1 MTIGGGEG
9 LLIFFQENE
18 EVAIE
23 FEGICLRSL
32 VSCIWLV
39 NVATKSWSLMK
50 IVWWIYLVFC
60 VLYANQSLPIAEIN

>member
-23 FEGICLRSL
+23 FEGICLISL

-50 IVWWIYLVFC
+50 IVWSIYLVFC